1 MRTILI
7 NLPERQDRLDA
18 AIKELNKTTYNY
30 EVVPAIKH
38 HNGAYGLL
46 LTWQRELKATD
57 DNLTIFEDDVFF
69 LSPPELIMQI
79 PEDFD
84 ILYFGGTAMQPM
96 EYYSQHLLR
105 VKEMRATHAMLISNK
120 CRLRLIEL
128 IDTIISMGIHKPI
141 DMIIVDEIQKDGN
154 CYCMNPMVAVQRK
167 GWSDIAQQDVDYS
180 FMLRLFERFKPK
192 EI

>member
-18 AIKELNKTTYNY
+18 AKKELDKHGITY

-46 LTWQRELKATD
+46 LTWQRELKATEGE
-57 DNLTIFEDDVFF
+57 LMIFEDDVVF
-69 LSPPELIMQI
+69 LNDLAIPI
-79 PEDFD
+79 PEGFD
-84 ILYFGGTAMQPM
+84 IIYLGGTAMQPM
-96 EYYSQHLLR
+96 EYYSQNLLI

-128 IDTIISMGIHKPI
+128 IDTITEMGIHKPI

-180 FMLRLFERFKPK
+180 FMIRLFDRFNPK
-192 EI
+192 DK

>member
-18 AIKELNKTTYNY
+18 AKKELDKHGITY

-46 LTWQRELKATD
+46 LTWQRELKATEGE
-57 DNLTIFEDDVFF
+57 LMIFEDDVVF
-69 LSPPELIMQI
+69 LNDLAIPI
-79 PEDFD
+79 PEGFD
-84 ILYFGGTAMQPM
+84 IIYLGGTAMQPM
-96 EYYSQHLLR
+96 EYYSQNLLR

-128 IDTIISMGIHKPI
+128 IDTITEMGIHKPI

-180 FMLRLFERFKPK
+180 FMIRLFDRFNPK
-192 EI
+192 DK

>member
-18 AIKELNKTTYNY
+18 AKKELDNHRITY

-46 LTWQRELKATD
+46 LTWQRELKATESD
-57 DNLTIFEDDVFF
+57 LLVFEDDVVF
-69 LSPPELIMQI
+69 LNDHDIHI
-79 PEDFD
+79 PENFD
-84 ILYFGGTAMQPM
+84 IIYLGGTAMQPM

-128 IDTIISMGIHKPI
+128 IDTIIEMGIHKPI

-180 FMLRLFERFKPK
+180 FMIRLFDRFKPK
-192 EI
+192 SI